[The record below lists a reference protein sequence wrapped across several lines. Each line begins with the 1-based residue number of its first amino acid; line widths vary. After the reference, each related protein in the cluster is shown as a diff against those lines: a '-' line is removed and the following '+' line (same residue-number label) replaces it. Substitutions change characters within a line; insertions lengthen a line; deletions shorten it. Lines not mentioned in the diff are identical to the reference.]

1 MAVRRT
7 ARIHTGALEGID
19 GIAVTAEVDISR
31 GLPGF
36 YLVGLPNAEVRESRE
51 RVLSALR
58 NSGQKIPLGKI
69 TVNLAPA
76 GVRKTG
82 ASCDLAMAMGVLAAG
97 RAMRL
102 GPTERTEATYL
113 GELSLFGEVRPVRG
127 LLALVME
134 AAADG
139 CARVVVPAAQVAEA
153 RLVSA
158 VEAVGVHTLAEAVA
172 WWEGGAGPREEAVGA
187 DTNPDQ
193 LPPLAAVPDLLWSDL
208 AGQPLVRK
216 GAVMA
221 AAGGHHC
228 LLVGP
233 PGTGKTR
240 LARTLGQLGPPL
252 SRSEALEVT
261 RIQSAAGRSPGQG
274 LVQQRP
280 FRAPH
285 HSVTRAG
292 LVGGGAGLRPG
303 EVTMAHEGVLFLD
316 EVSEFA
322 PAVLDG
328 LREPLEDAR
337 VTMVRGNGAR
347 TYPANF
353 QLVAAMNPCRCGFL
367 GSETRACTCNAADIK
382 RHRTRLSGPILDR
395 IDIFLEVGAWEGA
408 FLTRGEAHN
417 SSSQADN
424 WRDFPRL
431 SDLIRAGAV
440 LREWRQ
446 GTLLDRL
453 SERAAHFLDG
463 ARQPLGLSLRG
474 MERCVAVAAT
484 AAALDGTE
492 VISGD
497 HVREA
502 LEFRQEVLLV

>member
-7 ARIHTGALEGID
+7 ARIRTGALEGID
-19 GIAVTAEVDISR
+19 GIAVVAEIDISR

-36 YLVGLPNAEVRESRE
+36 HLVGLPNAEVRESRE

-82 ASCDLAMAMGVLAAG
+82 ASCDLAMAVGVLAAG
-97 RAMRL
+97 RAIRL
-102 GPTERTEATYL
+102 GPAARTGAAYM

-127 LLALVME
+127 LLAMVME
-134 AAADG
+134 AAAEG
-139 CARVVVPAAQVAEA
+139 CSLVVVPEAQVAEA
-153 RLVSA
+153 RLVA
-158 VEAVGVHTLAEAVA
+158 DVEAVGVRTLAQAVV
-172 WWEGGAGPREEAVGA
+172 WWEGGPEPCPRPQQGRTVPVEAPEPGSSER
-187 DTNPDQ
+187 
-193 LPPLAAVPDLLWSDL
+193 LWADL

-240 LARTLGQLGPPL
+240 LARMLGRLGPPL
-252 SRSEALEVT
+252 GRAEALEVT
-261 RIQSAAGRSPGQG
+261 RIHSAAGRSPGQG
-274 LVQQRP
+274 LMELRP

-328 LREPLEDAR
+328 LREPLEDGR
-337 VTMVRGNGAR
+337 VTMVRGTGAR
-347 TYPANF
+347 SYPANF

-367 GSETRACTCNAADIK
+367 GSDTRACTCNPAEIN
-382 RHRTRLSGPILDR
+382 RHRTRLSGPLLDR
-395 IDIFLEVGAWEGA
+395 IDIFLEVGTWEGA
-408 FLTRGEAHN
+408 FLTRPEAVEPTTE
-417 SSSQADN
+417 QGG
-424 WRDFPRL
+424 WRESPRHE
-431 SDLIRAGAV
+431 DLVRA
-440 LREWRQ
+440 RRQ
-446 GTLLDRL
+446 LVVWQQGRLADRL
-453 SERAAHFLDG
+453 TETAAHFLDG

-484 AAALDGTE
+484 AAALDSAKA
-492 VISGD
+492 ISSD

-502 LEFRQEVLLV
+502 LEFRREALLV